1 MPVIVALTLAV
12 LALALAWALWCAVSA
27 ARGQAP
33 TVRHRYL
40 LLVLEALA
48 LVQALV
54 LGIGLVVQGG
64 RSGGA
69 VVEIV
74 GYLIATLV
82 VLPIGAA
89 LAHGERTRYGS
100 IVLAVA
106 GVTLAVLSLRTGQ
119 VWSVT
124 RA

>member
-1 MPVIVALTLAV
+1 VIVGLTFAV

-27 ARGQAP
+27 AVGQAP
-33 TVRHRYL
+33 TKAHRIGL
-40 LLVLEALA
+40 LALEAVA

-54 LGIGLVVQGG
+54 LVVGLVVLGW
-64 RSGGA
+64 RSAGA

-100 IVLAVA
+100 VVLAVA

-119 VWSVT
+119 VWTVT
-124 RA
+124 GA

>member
-1 MPVIVALTLAV
+1 VIVGLTSAV
-12 LALALAWALWCAVSA
+12 LALALAWALWCALSA
-27 ARGQAP
+27 ALGQAP
-33 TVRHRYL
+33 TIRHRIG
-40 LLVLEALA
+40 LLVLEAVA

-54 LGIGLVVQGG
+54 LVVGLFVEPG
-64 RSGGA
+64 RSAGA
-69 VVEIV
+69 VLEIV

-100 IVLAVA
+100 VVLAVA
-106 GVTLAVLSLRTGQ
+106 GITLAVLSLRTGQ
-119 VWSVT
+119 VWTVT

>member
-1 MPVIVALTLAV
+1 MIVGLTFAV

-27 ARGQAP
+27 IVGQAP
-33 TVRHRYL
+33 TIRHRIG
-40 LLVLEALA
+40 LLVLEAVA

-54 LGIGLVVQGG
+54 LVVGLVVVGG
-64 RSGGA
+64 RTTGA

-100 IVLAVA
+100 VVLAVA

-119 VWSVT
+119 VWTVT
-124 RA
+124 GA

>member
-1 MPVIVALTLAV
+1 VIVGLTFAV

-27 ARGQAP
+27 VLGQAP
-33 TVRHRYL
+33 TRAHRLGL
-40 LLVLEALA
+40 LALEAVA

-54 LGIGLVVQGG
+54 LVVGLVVLGG
-64 RSGGA
+64 RSAGA

-100 IVLAVA
+100 VVLAVA

-119 VWSVT
+119 VWTVT
-124 RA
+124 GA

>member
-1 MPVIVALTLAV
+1 MIVGLTFAV

-27 ARGQAP
+27 ALGQAP
-33 TVRHRYL
+33 TIRHRIG
-40 LLVLEALA
+40 LLVLEAVA

-54 LGIGLVVQGG
+54 LVVGLFVEPG
-64 RSGGA
+64 RSAGA

-100 IVLAVA
+100 VVLAVA
-106 GVTLAVLSLRTGQ
+106 GITLAVLSLRTGQ
-119 VWSVT
+119 VWTVT

>member
-1 MPVIVALTLAV
+1 MIVGLTLAV

-27 ARGQAP
+27 ALGQAP
-33 TVRHRYL
+33 TVRHRIG
-40 LLVLEALA
+40 LLVLEAVA

-54 LGIGLVVQGG
+54 LVVGLFVQPG
-64 RSGGA
+64 RSPGA

-74 GYLIATLV
+74 GYLLATLV

-100 IVLAVA
+100 VVLAVA
-106 GVTLAVLSLRTGQ
+106 GVTLGVLALRTGQ
-119 VWSVT
+119 VWTVT

>member
-1 MPVIVALTLAV
+1 MIVGLTSAV
-12 LALALAWALWCAVSA
+12 LALALAWALWCALSA
-27 ARGQAP
+27 ALGQAP
-33 TVRHRYL
+33 TIRHRIG
-40 LLVLEALA
+40 LLVLEAVA

-54 LGIGLVVQGG
+54 LVVGLFVEPG
-64 RSGGA
+64 RSAGA

-100 IVLAVA
+100 VVLAVA
-106 GVTLAVLSLRTGQ
+106 GITLAVLSLRTGQ
-119 VWSVT
+119 VWTVT

>member
-1 MPVIVALTLAV
+1 MIVGLTFVV
-12 LALALAWALWCAVSA
+12 LALALAWALWCGVSA
-27 ARGQAP
+27 AVGQAP
-33 TVRHRYL
+33 TVRHRIG
-40 LLVLEALA
+40 LLVLEGVA
-48 LVQALV
+48 LVVALV
-54 LGIGLVVQGG
+54 VVVGLVVEGG
-64 RSGGA
+64 RATGA

-74 GYLIATLV
+74 GYLAATLV

-119 VWSVT
+119 VWTVT
-124 RA
+124 GAR

>member
-1 MPVIVALTLAV
+1 MIVGLTLAV

-27 ARGQAP
+27 AVGQAP
-33 TVRHRYL
+33 TIRHRIG
-40 LLVLEALA
+40 LLVLEAVA

-54 LGIGLVVQGG
+54 LVVGLVVEPG

-100 IVLAVA
+100 VVLAVA

-119 VWSVT
+119 VWTVT
-124 RA
+124 RAA

>member
-1 MPVIVALTLAV
+1 VIVGLTFAV

-27 ARGQAP
+27 ALGQAP
-33 TVRHRYL
+33 TIRHRIG
-40 LLVLEALA
+40 LLVLEAVA

-54 LGIGLVVQGG
+54 LVVGLFVEPG
-64 RSGGA
+64 RSAGA

-100 IVLAVA
+100 VVLAVA
-106 GVTLAVLSLRTGQ
+106 GITLAVLSLRTGQ
-119 VWSVT
+119 VWTVT

>member
-1 MPVIVALTLAV
+1 VIVALTLAV

-27 ARGQAP
+27 ALGQAP
-33 TVRHRYL
+33 TVRHRYG

-54 LGIGLVVQGG
+54 LGVGLIVQGG

-74 GYLIATLV
+74 GYLMATLV